1 MSDINAIKEVG
12 KKNRLSLIT
21 LLFWS
26 YIIQPTT
33 SANTHM
39 AQINKG
45 IVRLSF
51 WFDTPSSKHPSPK
64 TIVYFNAPH
73 PSHPHLPEPWLMAK
87 GDGFTKAEG
96 VDTVEGDVERGVKDG
111 ELEKTENG
119 EVVEKGSTILK
130 KRKSKVGTRT
140 VRRNASDPSTLLGF
154 PSVQRVLP
162 IRRPTIEACGVIVY
176 VLVVE
181 VT

>member
-1 MSDINAIKEVG
+1 
-12 KKNRLSLIT
+12 
-21 LLFWS
+21 
-26 YIIQPTT
+26 
-33 SANTHM
+33 
-39 AQINKG
+39 
-45 IVRLSF
+45 
-51 WFDTPSSKHPSPK
+51 
-64 TIVYFNAPH
+64 
-73 PSHPHLPEPWLMAK
+73 MAK
-87 GDGFTKAEG
+87 GDGFTKAEE

-111 ELEKTENG
+111 ELETAENG
-119 EVVEKGSTILK
+119 EVVENGSTILK